1 MVFTRMSFRKFC
13 KVDRK
18 CPRWRA
24 CGLENAQGW
33 PRSQRAALKGVCL
46 ANGVWSG
53 TEADPSLFASLLPLR
68 HPPALNALF
77 GNVRFKGILSLCSL
91 ETLPIPV
98 YQHQNEDK
106 ITFLPRPLE
115 KDSPWTFHSSQTRKN
130 GPGVDSWRCRER
142 TFLLRAHRKK

>member
-1 MVFTRMSFRKFC
+1 MASMWVGE
-13 KVDRK
+13 
-18 CPRWRA
+18 CPRV
-24 CGLENAQGW
+24 AQVTESSAEGRLLGKW
-33 PRSQRAALKGVCL
+33 CVE
-46 ANGVWSG
+46 SG

-68 HPPALNALF
+68 HPPALNTLF
-77 GNVRFKGILSLCSL
+77 ENVRFKGILSLHSL

-98 YQHQNEDK
+98 YQHQKEDK

-142 TFLLRAHRKK
+142 TFLLRVHRKK